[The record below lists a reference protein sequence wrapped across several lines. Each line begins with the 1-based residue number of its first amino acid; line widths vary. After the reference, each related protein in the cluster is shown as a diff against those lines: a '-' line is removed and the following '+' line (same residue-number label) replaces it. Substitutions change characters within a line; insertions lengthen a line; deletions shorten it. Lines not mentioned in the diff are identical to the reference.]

1 MFVDIGE
8 FHSIPYERV
17 ALQMKEWKGR
27 FLKKRNA
34 WTVLSKYEHE
44 IYNFILNN
52 TIIDNIDNNI
62 DNNIKS
68 VDNNIKNI
76 ENIEN
81 VPEPEQTKNIKNILL
96 LPLIPKE
103 KEDKEDKDE
112 MIPMIPMTPPST
124 PSSREP
130 TEPATDVSSLN
141 LLLQE
146 EIHSTTDLEL
156 PAPLYELM
164 EWMWQQILVQ

>member
-44 IYNFILNN
+44 IYNFILDN
-52 TIIDNIDNNI
+52 TIVDNIDNNI

-68 VDNNIKNI
+68 VENNI

-81 VPEPEQTKNIKNILL
+81 VPEPEQTKNIKNIKNILL

-103 KEDKEDKDE
+103 KEEKDE
-112 MIPMIPMTPPST
+112 MIPMTPVIPMTPPST

>member
-1 MFVDIGE
+1 M
-8 FHSIPYERV
+8 
-17 ALQMKEWKGR
+17 
-27 FLKKRNA
+27 
-34 WTVLSKYEHE
+34 
-44 IYNFILNN
+44 
-52 TIIDNIDNNI
+52 
-62 DNNIKS
+62 
-68 VDNNIKNI
+68 
-76 ENIEN
+76 
-81 VPEPEQTKNIKNILL
+81 
-96 LPLIPKE
+96 IPKE
-103 KEDKEDKDE
+103 KEEKEEKEDKDE